1 MTPLSRVGGQVLMGG
16 VLVGQVLNPALQHR
30 VKDYVC
36 FFLSNVH
43 NIREMNKNR
52 NDLWNTK
59 GNKITRKKRRNF
71 LLLLF
76 LNHFWSG
83 GPSSLMMNEVDLA
96 DTHTNTHTLL
106 FQNVFQW
113 PTSSSNYKVQFS
125 AQNETSTIVFNK
137 NVPINKREID

>member
-1 MTPLSRVGGQVLMGG
+1 MK
-16 VLVGQVLNPALQHR
+16 H
-30 VKDYVC
+30 
-36 FFLSNVH
+36 
-43 NIREMNKNR
+43 
-52 NDLWNTK
+52 K
-59 GNKITRKKRRNF
+59 GEQNNQEKRRNL